1 MLHLLN
7 KEDWCQAK
15 SQGAADT
22 QALSECY
29 GENKGAKVAA
39 IAAARMEESVE
50 AAVTAG
56 KGVHLLSTV
65 FSFCPKKRPGD
76 QGLQGWTVRSWP
88 FSLHQMFT
96 ASACAWSWP
105 QTKQPANSWSLYQQ
119 HTPASAGVTLSELLL
134 STVTSFSL
142 DNSDVSLHHG
152 WGNFSSSYFCFSYIE
167 TWRSFYRI

>member
-1 MLHLLN
+1 MCTNQMLHLLN
-7 KEDWCQAK
+7 KEDWCQVK

-22 QALSECY
+22 QALSECC

-56 KGVHLLSTV
+56 KGIHLLSTV
-65 FSFCPKKRPGD
+65 FSFCPKKCPGD

-105 QTKQPANSWSLYQQ
+105 QSNLQTPGCFTSSTHLLQQ
-119 HTPASAGVTLSELLL
+119 ESRFPSYSFPLLPLSALIILMFPYIMAE
-134 STVTSFSL
+134 VTS
-142 DNSDVSLHHG
+142 
-152 WGNFSSSYFCFSYIE
+152 
-167 TWRSFYRI
+167 RARISVFPI